1 MTRADSNPKKE
12 AIKAAR
18 RRKLGGTSSARLRKA
33 MGAFVTYCILIIVCF
48 VFFFPCLWLIL
59 SSFSATGSLYD
70 TRGFFPSSYSLNAFI
85 TLFTDTALYNYPRWL
100 LNTFIIALCSCIL
113 STILVIGT
121 AYVMSHFEFKARKPL
136 MKTTLVLSMFPSFMG
151 MTAVYLLMA
160 EFGMLNSIWSLV
172 LMYSCTAPLG
182 YLTQKGFFDTIPASI
197 YEAAKVDG
205 ATEAHIFRTITL
217 PLSKPMIVYTA
228 LSSFTWPWSDY
239 ILPSMLLSTRDN
251 WTVAVGLMQLGQD
264 QFSRYAAGSVL
275 IAVPIVI
282 MYFVLAKNMVSGLTS
297 GSVKG

>member
-1 MTRADSNPKKE
+1 MSRRDSDSRMDS
-12 AIKAAR
+12 IKLER
-18 RRKLGGTSSARLRKA
+18 RRKLGGTASARLKKTT
-33 MGAFVTYCILIIVCF
+33 GALITYCILIVVCF

-70 TRGFFPSSYSLNAFI
+70 TRGFFPSSFSADAFRD
-85 TLFTDTALYNYPRWL
+85 LFTDTALYNYPRWL
-100 LNTFIIALCSCIL
+100 LNTVIIAICSCVL

-121 AYVMSHFEFKARKPL
+121 AYVISHFEFKARKPL

-205 ATEAHIFRTITL
+205 ATEAHIFATITL

-239 ILPSMLLSTRDN
+239 ILPSMLLSTKDN
-251 WTVAVGLMQLGQD
+251 WTVAVGLMKLGQD
-264 QFSRYAAGSVL
+264 QFSRYAAGSVF